1 VSGPILVTGGGGR
14 LGRALAAA
22 GGAPVVALGRDHLDV
37 TDAASIDAALT
48 AHAPSVVIHCA
59 AFTHVDKCELEPAAA
74 WAGNADAAG
83 LIAHACARAGIGLIH
98 ISTDFVYAGGRDRP
112 YTEDDPV
119 EAPLGVYAA
128 SKIEGE
134 RRVAASGA
142 RATIARVAWLC
153 GDDADFPTRMFVI
166 GAQRG
171 AVTVAADETGSPTP
185 IPALAARLLRLAAL
199 LEADAAP
206 PILHLSGTPPV
217 SRYEWVRLAFAQAQA
232 LGVATPELRA
242 GKGADFGLP
251 AKRPAFSA
259 LDVSL
264 SERLLG
270 PAPDWRVGLGV
281 RIRDAS
287 LRPA

>member
-1 VSGPILVTGGGGR
+1 MSGAILVTGGAGR

-22 GGAPVVALGRDHLDV
+22 GGSNVHALGRDRLDV
-37 TDAASIDAALT
+37 ADAASIAA
-48 AHAPSVVIHCA
+48 AMAAAAPTVVIHCA
-59 AFTHVDKCELEPAAA
+59 AFTHVDKCELEPAKA

-83 LIAHACARAGIGLIH
+83 LVAAACAQVGAGLIH
-98 ISTDFVYAGGRDRP
+98 VSTDFVFSGARDRP

-119 EAPLGVYAA
+119 EAPLSIYAA

-166 GAQRG
+166 GRQRG

-185 IPALAARLLRLAAL
+185 IPTLAQRLLQLAAL
-199 LEADAAP
+199 TESGAAP

-217 SRYEWVRLAFAQAQA
+217 SRYEWVRTAFEQAQA
-232 LGVATPELRA
+232 LGVTTPELRP

-251 AKRPAFSA
+251 AKRPQFSA

-264 SERLLG
+264 SESLLG
-270 PAPDWRVGLGV
+270 KAPDWRQGMGSQIAKAAQTFV
-281 RIRDAS
+281 
-287 LRPA
+287 